1 MILAGTWDELSSGQA
16 KVDTQIQTHPETG
29 DDNTRRPK
37 GPQVKMDLGP
47 IKNIQN
53 HIKYGLLLG

>member
-1 MILAGTWDELSSGQA
+1 MINGCFRGHRHDRGVHQ
-16 KVDTQIQTHPETG
+16 K
-29 DDNTRRPK
+29 PK
-37 GPQVKMDLGP
+37 TIKMDLGP